1 MSDQKTI
8 EFTASTEIPRRPA
21 SRPNNQAPVANP
33 MAMNTPWGEK
43 PNTRSTTGQPTEAS
57 DGLIG
62 PSVTAC
68 SRATAGPEPRDR
80 ASEEQPAR
88 HVARVVHAQRDSRR
102 ANDHVQRCERR
113 AVRDAGEGAIRL
125 LAAVAVHQREELP
138 VHVGAVLALHRTEP
152 DRAGARH
159 KRTRPREPRHAHGG
173 G

>member
-33 MAMNTPWGEK
+33 MAMNAPWGEK
-43 PNTRSTTGQPTEAS
+43 PKTRSTTGQPTEAS

-68 SRATAGPEPRDR
+68 SRATAGQEPRDR

-88 HVARVVHAQRDSRR
+88 HVARVVHAKRDQRI
-102 ANDHVQRCERR
+102 ANDQVLRGDRR
-113 AVRDAGEGAIRL
+113 LDR
-125 LAAVAVHQREELP
+125 
-138 VHVGAVLALHRTEP
+138 RTHP
-152 DRAGARH
+152 AS
-159 KRTRPREPRHAHGG
+159 AHG
-173 G
+173 